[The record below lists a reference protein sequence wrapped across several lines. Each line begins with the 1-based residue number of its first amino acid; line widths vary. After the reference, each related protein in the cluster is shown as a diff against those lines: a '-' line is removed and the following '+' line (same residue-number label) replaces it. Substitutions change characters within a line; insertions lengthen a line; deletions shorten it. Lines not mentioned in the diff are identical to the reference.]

1 MDGPQYSYCPP
12 DDPAD
17 MASYDQFFYDEDKM
31 GMTVTSGCVSIA
43 KDQSNLIGI
52 SIGGGSPY
60 CPCIY
65 VVQVFDNTPAFK
77 DGSLESGDEITAING
92 NSVKNKSKV
101 EVAKMIQ
108 SSTSSSVVIH
118 YNKLHADVKE
128 GKSLDI
134 VLKKVKHRLVDN
146 MSSVTA
152 DALGLSRAILC
163 NDSLVK
169 RLNDLEG
176 IEFMYHGICEHI
188 RQTAKAFVDLCHIYK
203 GM

>member
-1 MDGPQYSYCPP
+1 MSQYE
-12 DDPAD
+12 
-17 MASYDQFFYDEDKM
+17 QFFYDEDKM
-31 GMTVTSGCVSIA
+31 GMTVTSNTVSIV

-52 SIGGGSPY
+52 SIGGGAPF

-65 VVQVFDNTPAFK
+65 VVQVFDNTPASR
-77 DGSLESGDEITAING
+77 DGSLEAGDEITAING
-92 NSVKNKSKV
+92 VPVKSKSKV

-108 SSTSSSVVIH
+108 TSVSQAVVIH

-163 NDSLVK
+163 NDALVK
-169 RLNDLEG
+169 RLNDLEA

-203 GM
+203 GRLSSVLATFSM

>member
-1 MDGPQYSYCPP
+1 MCTL
-12 DDPAD
+12 
-17 MASYDQFFYDEDKM
+17 FFVSDTIVFCLNR
-31 GMTVTSGCVSIA
+31 GMTVTSGSVTVT
-43 KDQSNLIGI
+43 KDNSNLIGI
-52 SIGGGSPY
+52 SIGGGAPY

-65 VVQVFDNTPAFK
+65 VVQVFDNTPASK
-77 DGSLESGDEITAING
+77 DGTLEAGDEITAVNG
-92 NSVKNKSKV
+92 TSVKGRTKV

-108 SSTSSSVVIH
+108 SATCPSVVIH

-134 VLKKVKHRLVDN
+134 ILKKVKHRLVDN

-163 NDSLVK
+163 NDNLVK

-176 IEFMYHGICEHI
+176 IEFMYQGICEHI
-188 RQTAKAFVDLCHIYK
+188 RGMAKAFVDLCHIYK
-203 GM
+203 GKKGNLYL